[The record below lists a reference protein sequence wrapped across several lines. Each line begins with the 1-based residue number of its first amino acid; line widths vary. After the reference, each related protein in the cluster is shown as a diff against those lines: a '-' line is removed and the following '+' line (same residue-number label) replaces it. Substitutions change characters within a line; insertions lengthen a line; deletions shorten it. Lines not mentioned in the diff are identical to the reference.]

1 MLLILFCTF
10 GGLFHVKKQK
20 LLDSFSHESH
30 IVLPKEEFWLLKQEK
45 SRQSPLI
52 GREHCHDFILFF
64 SPSASLENYF
74 DAFKFL
80 TDNILRKP

>member
-1 MLLILFCTF
+1 ML
-10 GGLFHVKKQK
+10 KKK
-20 LLDSFSHESH
+20 KPLDFFSHESH

-52 GREHCHDFILFF
+52 GREHCHYLIFFF

-74 DAFKFL
+74 DAFKIF
-80 TDNILRKP
+80 TDKILRKP